1 MFFINIFSDQFNC
14 INLLQK
20 DNDLEYYRNRCNT
33 LEQQVKELIKDNGQ
47 LREKNM
53 QLQEEITQI
62 KKTVSALTAR
72 NIKAKPNKSQNKKKK
87 HISNHARKSRRKPTH
102 IDNTIT
108 VDQKECSICRT
119 ELSKPTHTYNRI
131 VEDVLPAKAII
142 TQYIIVRRYCKRC
155 KKQMSGQV
163 HTALPN
169 ERFGIRLMVLIISLK
184 TLGLSYSKISQLLQM
199 LFSLNL
205 TESTINHAVSKTA
218 QAFGRKY
225 TEMIAE
231 LKKELNIHGDETSWR
246 VNGEN
251 YWLWAFVGK
260 WTVLYE
266 IDKSRGAAVP
276 KRILKGYNGNI
287 TSDSWSA
294 WNHVGV
300 THQRCHIHYIR
311 EINDTIQYKNSG
323 KEFIQFARRLKKILN
338 DSHDM
343 AQIADESKRL
353 IAKKNLEERIS
364 RMISKKYTEKNCIR
378 FVKRLKR
385 EREMLFT
392 FLVTGTDSHNNTA
405 ERAIRPN
412 VIIRKITNG
421 HRSESGAYSHKV
433 LMSIK
438 ETCKVRNLNF
448 HDYSLEYLI
457 NVTSKR

>member
-20 DNDLEYYRNRCNT
+20 DNDLEYYCNRCNT
-33 LEQQVKELIKDNGQ
+33 LEQQVKELIKENKQ
-47 LREKNM
+47 LQEENR

-62 KKTVSALTAR
+62 KKTVFALATR

-87 HISNHARKSRRKPTH
+87 HISNHARKSRRKPNH
-102 IDNTIT
+102 VDDTIT
-108 VDQKECSICRT
+108 VDQKECNICGT

-155 KKQMSGQV
+155 KKQVSGQV

-184 TLGLSYSKISQLLQM
+184 TLGLSYGKISNLLQM

-205 TESTINHAVSKTA
+205 TESTINHTVSKTA
-218 QAFGRKY
+218 QAFGKKY

-251 YWLWAFVGK
+251 YWLWAFVGR

-266 IDKSRGAAVP
+266 IDRSRGATVP

-311 EINDTIQYKNSG
+311 EINDTIQYKNPG
-323 KEFIQFARRLKKILN
+323 PEFIQFARRLKKILN

-343 AQIADESKRL
+343 AQITDESKRL

-385 EREMLFT
+385 EKNMLFT

-438 ETCKVRNLNF
+438 ETCRVRGLNF
-448 HDYSLEYLI
+448 HDYSLEYLS
-457 NVTSKR
+457 NVTSKL